1 MRSRPPLASS
11 PPACSPTTRKPCSR
25 PAPACC
31 PCRNAIGFHSTSRSR
46 CCGLFRSSP
55 LPALVPAASHPSQP
69 PTHLENHPLGAAGPT
84 PLPPPQLS
92 RRPARARVAP
102 PVHVSQC
109 RRRPSRDQNG
119 DSDRNG
125 IRERRH
131 GRLQHRVCP
140 PLTPPPPR
148 NQPHPSVQTH
158 LRAIS
163 HTYGRTNKNTQTAG
177 AGAGAAAVA
186 HTCHEKGAR
195 PQNRTP
201 GRRPRLRK
209 INGSGWVDDCR
220 SEPIRVTCIRVL
232 LSRVQCLRPCLTYTN
247 KHTPV

>member
-1 MRSRPPLASS
+1 MVFSAPRPYRPSSLPHPTPPSPQRTSRTTPSALQAPLPSRRHS
-11 PPACSPTTRKPCSR
+11 CPAAP
-25 PAPACC
+25 PAPALR
-31 PCRNAIGFHSTSRSR
+31 PPSTS
-46 CCGLFRSSP
+46 
-55 LPALVPAASHPSQP
+55 PSA
-69 PTHLENHPLGAAGPT
+69 AAGPAVT
-84 PLPPPQLS
+84 RMATRTGTGS
-92 RRPARARVAP
+92 GSAVMAASSTASAP
-102 PVHVSQC
+102 PSPH
-109 RRRPSRDQNG
+109 
-119 DSDRNG
+119 
-125 IRERRH
+125 
-131 GRLQHRVCP
+131 
-140 PLTPPPPR
+140 PPPR